1 MSREEIIDGLEML
14 KFFNQRAGRE
24 LWNDKSKEVQDKD
37 IAKAEEILQSA
48 ITELKGESNDR

>member
-1 MSREEIIDGLEML
+1 MNKEEIIDGLEML

-24 LWNDKSKEVQDKD
+24 LWNDKPKEVQDKD

-48 ITELKGESNDR
+48 ISELKGENNA